1 MAANT
6 SKQQSELQAL
16 NSQLDSLKQQ
26 VSVAEQAETAAYAA
40 RDEAAKQYPV
50 ASLLQQKIA
59 ADKAL
64 LLDPNS
70 PSLIAAQQKAATD
83 FQTAKAAYAPYVD
96 AADKATANTIATRSP
111 YVDAQTKAGELE
123 VAIVKAD
130 PTKADAYPD
139 AAAYIKE
146 QNTSPNQAPTT
157 TTESS
162 TTSASTSETTLKEN
176 PNLGTN
182 PSGAP
187 GPNTQV
193 FDDGSTLQTFDDGST
208 LATATDG
215 STSSSP
221 ATDGTATGPSAAQ
234 AAVDAAQSKY
244 DAALK
249 SAVDAET
256 ALQQAQDALDVAQN
270 ANPADPQA
278 VDDAQNQ
285 IDAAQRALENA
296 QNDVSN
302 ADKELTDAQ
311 AALDN
316 PSGGES
322 VTNKSSTD
330 LSGGIGSMDSLSA
343 LKNRAGSA
351 LSAIGGYA
359 SSGLSAL
366 GRGIG
371 LGGSSSSRGP
381 LNSMPSKPV
390 AAVAGFGSSQ
400 DMRVKLRIPSN
411 YLVGPAAGPNGA
423 LSQLGGILWPYT
435 PQISITNAAS
445 YAQNKVT
452 HSNYQFYNYQ
462 SSSVGP
468 ISVSGKFTA
477 QNEYEAAI
485 ILSVQHVLRAL
496 TKMKFGDD
504 SNAGAPPPICRLD
517 AFGDYQFKN
526 IPCAIADFKVEL
538 PDGVDYIAVGRAPN
552 LQGWGN
558 TMVPTSCTISVTLNI
573 MYSRQEMMN
582 YGVDKWLAGQ
592 LAGKGYL

>member
-1 MAANT
+1 MATQTPEQSALFQKILDLQNQESTYGPKIFQLYQAGDIAGGDALKAQKDAVT
-6 SKQQSELQAL
+6 SQINAL
-16 NSQLDSLKQQ
+16 NIQYSQLP
-26 VSVAEQAETAAYAA
+26 AAG
-40 RDEAAKQYPV
+40 QPV
-50 ASLLQQKIA
+50 A
-59 ADKAL
+59 D
-64 LLDPNS
+64 
-70 PSLIAAQQKAATD
+70 
-83 FQTAKAAYAPYVD
+83 
-96 AADKATANTIATRSP
+96 NT
-111 YVDAQTKAGELE
+111 
-123 VAIVKAD
+123 
-130 PTKADAYPD
+130 
-139 AAAYIKE
+139 
-146 QNTSPNQAPTT
+146 PTT
-157 TTESS
+157 TPP
-162 TTSASTSETTLKEN
+162 STSETVATEN

-215 STSSSP
+215 AVSSSP

-244 DAALK
+244 DVALK

-256 ALQQAQDALDVAQN
+256 ALQQAEDALDIAQN
-270 ANPADPQA
+270 ADPADPQA

-285 IDAAQRALENA
+285 IDAARRALDNA

-302 ADKELTDAQ
+302 ADKELSDAQ
-311 AALDN
+311 SALDN
-316 PSGGES
+316 PSGGDS

-343 LKNRAGSA
+343 LKNRAGAA
-351 LSAIGGYA
+351 LGAIGGLA
-359 SSGLSAL
+359 GSGLKSL

-371 LGGSSSSRGP
+371 LDAGSSSRGP
-381 LNSMPSKPV
+381 LSSMPSKPV

-423 LSQLGGILWPYT
+423 LSQLGGIMWPYT
-435 PQISITNAAS
+435 PQVTVSNTAA

-468 ISVSGKFTA
+468 ISVTGKFTA

-485 ILSVQHVLRAL
+485 ILSVQHVLRSL

-526 IPCAIADFKVEL
+526 IPCAVADFKVEL

-552 LQGWGN
+552 LKDWGN

-582 YGVDKWLAGQ
+582 YGVDKWLQGA